1 MHLKYEAMIWQ
12 AGSAVNGST
21 EKVFEHNSVEAFEF
35 DNVKRTHGKLEGYID
50 RFYLRRNR
58 VILHLTEQGRGRPS
72 SCIFELVSKK
82 GDLIGTFHSTAAES
96 SGTATWSK
104 QRHSANFSEVVR
116 TERTILRPPAPP
128 PGT

>member
-58 VILHLTEQGRGRPS
+58 VILHLTEQGRR
-72 SCIFELVSKK
+72 
-82 GDLIGTFHSTAAES
+82 
-96 SGTATWSK
+96 
-104 QRHSANFSEVVR
+104 
-116 TERTILRPPAPP
+116 
-128 PGT
+128 